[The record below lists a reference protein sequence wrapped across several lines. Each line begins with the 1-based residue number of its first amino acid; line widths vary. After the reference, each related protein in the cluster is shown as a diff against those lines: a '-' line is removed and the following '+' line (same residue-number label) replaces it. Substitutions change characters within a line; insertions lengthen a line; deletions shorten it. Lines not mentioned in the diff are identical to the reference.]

1 MCQCCFCL
9 LFQYVSQSARKAAAI
24 ITYSPVSSSWFILGE
39 LPLELP
45 RLHHLPAL
53 PPVTCLKQ
61 TSMPVLDPIAICLQ
75 PILNIYFPTFGKCN
89 FTHQFSAGSNSHLL
103 PLSLSLSQWITS
115 WGSDCALKLAHH
127 CCSLWR
133 VSQCSF
139 PVLLVLAFVEIKLW
153 VVHSSASA
161 KLAPWQNSTALNNP
175 KTLGFK
181 SNIRPFSQI
190 EHNIIAE

>member
-24 ITYSPVSSSWFILGE
+24 ITYSPVSSSWFILGQ

-103 PLSLSLSQWITS
+103 PLSLSLSMDHLLGLWLRPETRPSLLFPLESFSVQFS
-115 WGSDCALKLAHH
+115 CAFGF
-127 CCSLWR
+127 
-133 VSQCSF
+133 SF
-139 PVLLVLAFVEIKLW
+139 CGNKIV
-153 VVHSSASA
+153 SSAQFSLSQA
-161 KLAPWQNSTALNNP
+161 C
-175 KTLGFK
+175 TLTK
-181 SNIRPFSQI
+181 QYCIK
-190 EHNIIAE
+190 

>member
-24 ITYSPVSSSWFILGE
+24 ITYSPVSSSWFILGQ

-103 PLSLSLSQWITS
+103 PLSLSLSLN
-115 WGSDCALKLAHH
+115 GSPPEAL
-127 CCSLWR
+127 
-133 VSQCSF
+133 
-139 PVLLVLAFVEIKLW
+139 I
-153 VVHSSASA
+153 
-161 KLAPWQNSTALNNP
+161 APWNSP
-175 KTLGFK
+175 
-181 SNIRPFSQI
+181 
-190 EHNIIAE
+190 IIVVPSGEFLSAVFLCFWF